1 MNRFISL
8 HIDTAKQDFAIHP
21 STGFLIMEAR
31 ATRTGI
37 FDYRDAKGNIVREF
51 RSPEEVFH
59 PDSLE
64 SLKFAPIT
72 RHHPSEMVTV
82 DNIKLVQTGMV
93 GENVH
98 QDGEFVRCPLVIT
111 DKAEIKRIKDAK
123 DRGEAVE
130 LSCGYDA
137 ETIPMPG
144 EHPTEGKYDAI
155 QKNIRYNH
163 LSAVDRG
170 RAGREVKL
178 ILDEI
183 ETLKREVKL
192 VKIKKDAI
200 VVGAFRMDT
209 IEGEIADE
217 SMPIFDRFSGK
228 LDEAVAIIGT
238 HEDAISAGKKEK
250 DELQGKYDQLEADNK
265 KLKEDASL
273 DINSPKI
280 QALIKAK
287 QDLDMMAE
295 ALEVKTAK
303 EDGTDKGFKDLKIDI
318 ITAASG
324 AKFDAEG
331 KSDDYLD
338 ARIEQIA
345 ELIVKGKKAD
355 DKDKMKTF
363 IKKAD
368 KDVEPKKSAR
378 QEFLDAAGE
387 GGTLFKEEVK

>member
-37 FDYRDAKGNIVREF
+37 FDYRDAAGKIIREF

-64 SLKFAPIT
+64 SLKFVPIT
-72 RHHPSEMVTV
+72 RNHPSVMVTT
-82 DNIKLVQTGMV
+82 DNVKKFQIGSV
-93 GENVH
+93 GENVR
-98 QDGEFVRCPLVIT
+98 QDGDFVKCPVVIT
-111 DKAEIKRIKDAK
+111 DKAEIKKIIDAK

-137 ETIPMPG
+137 ETISIAG
-144 EHPTEGKYDAI
+144 EHPSEGKYDAI

-183 ETLKREVKL
+183 ETLKTEVKL

-209 IEGEIADE
+209 IEGEIADD
-217 SMPIFDRFSGK
+217 SMPIFDRISVK

-238 HEDAISAGKKEK
+238 HEDAVTASKKEK
-250 DELQGKYDQLEADNK
+250 DELQGKYDQLGADHE
-265 KLKEDASL
+265 KLKKDSDL

-280 QALIKAK
+280 QVLLKMK
-287 QDLDMMAE
+287 KDLDTMAE
-295 ALEVKTAK
+295 VLEVKTVK
-303 EDGTDKGFKDLKIDI
+303 EDGTDKDLKDLKIDI
-318 ITAASG
+318 ISAASDG
-324 AKFDAEG
+324 KFDSE
-331 KSDDYLD
+331 DRTDTYLD

-345 ELIVKGKKAD
+345 ELVVKSKKD
-355 DKDKMKTF
+355 SDQSKMRTF
-363 IKKAD
+363 IKEAD
-368 KDVEPKKSAR
+368 KDVTPKKSAR
-378 QEFLDAAGE
+378 QIFMDEAGE
-387 GGTLFKEEVK
+387 GGTLFKEGDK

>member
-37 FDYRDAKGNIVREF
+37 FDYRDKDGKLIREF

-72 RHHPSEMVTV
+72 RHHPTEMVTV
-82 DNIKLVQTGMV
+82 DNVKLVQTGMV
-93 GENVH
+93 GENVR

-111 DKAEIKRIKDAK
+111 DKVEIKRIKDAK
-123 DRGEAVE
+123 DRGEPVE

-137 ETIPMPG
+137 ETVPMPG

-183 ETLKREVKL
+183 ETLKTEVKL

-200 VVGAFRMDT
+200 VVGAFRMDA

-217 SMPIFDRFSGK
+217 SMPIFDRISVK

-238 HEDAISAGKKEK
+238 HEDAVSTSKKEK
-250 DELQGKYDQLEADNK
+250 DELQGKFDQLEADHK
-265 KLKEDASL
+265 KLKEDSDL

-280 QALIKAK
+280 QTLIKAK
-287 QDLDMMAE
+287 QDLDAMA
-295 ALEVKTAK
+295 AVLEVKTTK
-303 EDGTDKGFKDLKIDI
+303 EDGSDKGFKELKVDI
-318 ITAASG
+318 IAASSDG
-324 AKFDAEG
+324 KFDAEG

-338 ARIEQIA
+338 ARIEQISA
-345 ELIVKGKKAD
+345 LIKTDKKDA

-378 QEFLDAAGE
+378 QKFLDEAGE